1 MMVVEEWDGLFVDDA
16 QIKRRRLPTLDLGWP
31 GDNGVYTRGFNTSER
46 LRGVVVRTFT
56 CAGT

>member
-31 GDNGVYTRGFNTSER
+31 GDNGVYTRGFNHLKGR
-46 LRGVVVRTFT
+46 VV
-56 CAGT
+56 